1 MRVMLDSN
9 ILISA
14 LLFPSGRVDTL
25 FRELVLNHTIV
36 ISSYVVDEVREVIRR
51 KFPQKEKV
59 IEKFFASISYEYVHT
74 PRQMYIDEFVVRDFK
89 DYPVVYSALHEE
101 VDVLLSGD
109 KDLSGLC
116 VENMEILT
124 PSQFLEKYSV

>member
-1 MRVMLDSN
+1 
-9 ILISA
+9 
-14 LLFPSGRVDTL
+14 
-25 FRELVLNHTIV
+25 
-36 ISSYVVDEVREVIRR
+36 
-51 KFPQKEKV
+51 
-59 IEKFFASISYEYVHT
+59 
-74 PRQMYIDEFVVRDFK
+74 MYIDEFVVRDFK

-109 KDLSGLC
+109 KDLSGQC